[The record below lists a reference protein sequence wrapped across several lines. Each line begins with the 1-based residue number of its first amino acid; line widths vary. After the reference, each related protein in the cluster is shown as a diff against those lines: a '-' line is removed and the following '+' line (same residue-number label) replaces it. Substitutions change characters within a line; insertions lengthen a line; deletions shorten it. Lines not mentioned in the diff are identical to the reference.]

1 MQEKNTRISKKIGT
15 FSQFSQRKSTDLR
28 VTVAVL
34 ANQKVVKNDLV
45 NSASLSRQE
54 PMTDINFSR
63 KTTDLPLESA
73 ESAGKSRENKKEGER
88 KYWNN
93 LSVF

>member
-1 MQEKNTRISKKIGT
+1 
-15 FSQFSQRKSTDLR
+15 
-28 VTVAVL
+28 
-34 ANQKVVKNDLV
+34 
-45 NSASLSRQE
+45 
-54 PMTDINFSR
+54 MTDINFSR

>member
-1 MQEKNTRISKKIGT
+1 M
-15 FSQFSQRKSTDLR
+15 
-28 VTVAVL
+28 AVL

-54 PMTDINFSR
+54 PMTDIRRINFSR

-73 ESAGKSRENKKEGER
+73 ESAGKSIENKGRRQKILE
-88 KYWNN
+88 
-93 LSVF
+93 